1 MTALKFLLGD
11 KNVEVVISGM
21 RSVSE
26 VAENIAVASCTYY
39 LNNPPYTM
47 IKLCAFSQISQYSY
61 VNIECG
67 ALKSS

>member
-26 VAENIAVASCTYY
+26 VVENIAVTSGTY
-39 LNNPPYTM
+39 
-47 IKLCAFSQISQYSY
+47 
-61 VNIECG
+61 
-67 ALKSS
+67 ALTNTELGLVETN